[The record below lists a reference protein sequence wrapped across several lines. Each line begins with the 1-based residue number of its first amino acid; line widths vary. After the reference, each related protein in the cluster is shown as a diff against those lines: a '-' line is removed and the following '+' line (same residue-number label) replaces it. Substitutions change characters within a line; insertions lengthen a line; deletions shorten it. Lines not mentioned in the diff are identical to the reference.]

1 MSESS
6 NSWHVAEASSG
17 WRLSKGDFL
26 DVNVWLVLS
35 HRSHPFHSVATRYW
49 QSVCESGTPLWF
61 SRSSMMGLVRLLV
74 QPRVMGP
81 DVMTIH
87 QALDVY
93 RKWLDTPQVSFL
105 PETPGFDEALVRLMG
120 SASAPLPSR
129 LWTDLCFAATAEA
142 AGLRMVTFDRDF
154 ERFGLTRCLV
164 LPTDSGTHT
173 QPDSAP

>member
-1 MSESS
+1 MSEPS
-6 NSWHVAEASSG
+6 NSWRVAEATPS
-17 WRLSKGDFL
+17 WRLSSGDFP
-26 DVNVWLVLS
+26 DVNVWLILS
-35 HRSHPFHSVATRYW
+35 YRSHEFHAVASRYW
-49 QSVCESGTPLWF
+49 HSACESGTPLWF
-61 SRSSMMGLVRLLV
+61 SRGTMMGLVRLLV

-105 PETPGFDEALVRLMG
+105 PETPGFDEALVRLTG

-154 ERFGLTRCLV
+154 ERFGLKRCLV
-164 LPTDSGTHT
+164 LPTDANTPT
-173 QPDSAP
+173 DPDSAP